1 MTKPK
6 TLNQLKKSLE
16 RKSSHFDFKFTD
28 NEYDYFMKNARF
40 TKIEKEVINLRREE
54 NTIVAIAL
62 ELGTCESNINKII
75 KRIKRKI
82 IMCIMFGD

>member
-6 TLNQLKKSLE
+6 TLNQLKKLLE
-16 RKSSHFDFKFTD
+16 RKNSHFDFKFTD
-28 NEYDYFMKNARF
+28 NEYSYFMKNARF
-40 TKIEKEVINLRREE
+40 TEMERKVLNLRKDEK
-54 NTIVAIAL
+54 TIVAIAL

-82 IMCIMFGD
+82 IICIVFGD